1 MQFAGGQAGRPTARN
16 VTGLLDLAALVSGLT
31 LVAQTAR
38 RVSAAAALVA
48 GLTFIAQLARRLI
61 RERRARSTQREQ
73 AVSRSSAALAS
84 SRGLLLPPVI

>member
-73 AVSRSSAALAS
+73 A
-84 SRGLLLPPVI
+84 GE